1 VMGKLF
7 SKILANRLALHLN
20 SLIQHGQSAFI
31 KGRCVHDNFR
41 FVRSSARMLHARKL
55 PSLLLKVD
63 IARTFD
69 LVVWPFLLEV
79 LKHIG
84 FHDRWLHWMIM
95 LLSSISTKIMLN
107 GSIGDKIYHD
117 GGIRQ
122 GDPSSPCS
130 SSSSW
135 RSCMP

>member
-1 VMGKLF
+1 MGKLF
-7 SKILANRLALHLN
+7 SKILANRLAPHLN
-20 SLIQHGQSAFI
+20 SLIQHGQSVFI

-63 IARTFD
+63 IALTFD

-84 FHDRWLHWMIM
+84 FHDH
-95 LLSSISTKIMLN
+95 
-107 GSIGDKIYHD
+107 
-117 GGIRQ
+117 
-122 GDPSSPCS
+122 
-130 SSSSW
+130 
-135 RSCMP
+135 